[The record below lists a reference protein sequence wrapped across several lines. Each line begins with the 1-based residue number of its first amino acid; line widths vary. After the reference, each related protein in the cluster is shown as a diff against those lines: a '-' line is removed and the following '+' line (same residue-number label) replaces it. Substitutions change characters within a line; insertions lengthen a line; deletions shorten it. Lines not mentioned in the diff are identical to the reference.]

1 MQVPT
6 YPGPLPGGVRPDL
19 TVYLAGLSQES
30 VGMYMQIETPEDPV
44 AFAAD
49 TFPTIGAFYDA
60 ILAAFQ
66 GLTPPLSTAGQ
77 QAHGLSVPNPGG
89 AGPNLSEP
97 LTVLQTLADVEQAIA
112 TIKDQ
117 GEGTS
122 TSPDAPE
129 FGGELAHYY
138 QIGRAHV

>member
-66 GLTPPLSTAGQ
+66 GLTPPPATSKWAVG
-77 QAHGLSVPNPGG
+77 PEPGRRR
-89 AGPNLSEP
+89 AEP
-97 LTVLQTLADVEQAIA
+97 LGAADGAPDA
-112 TIKDQ
+112 RRRRAGDRDDQ
-117 GEGTS
+117 GPG
-122 TSPDAPE
+122 
-129 FGGELAHYY
+129 
-138 QIGRAHV
+138 